1 MYYRKCS
8 IPIGWL
14 TECLSTDI
22 LYIQNHL
29 SEKALTLPFHLFQ
42 FRYSFRNGIPIR
54 KEYRKT
60 ITSIDILP
68 KNIQSNKDN
77 QERKQMKVTRLY
89 ANPEKAIDVRS
100 LLTQLVHLELDKLV
114 NTDKVNSPTS
124 HGKMTIGG
132 DYS

>member
-1 MYYRKCS
+1 MS
-8 IPIGWL
+8 
-14 TECLSTDI
+14 STDI
-22 LYIQNHL
+22 LYIQIHL
-29 SEKALTLPFHLFQ
+29 SEKALTLPFHLIQ
-42 FRYSFRNGIPIR
+42 FRYCIRNGIPIR

-60 ITSIDILP
+60 ITSIDKLP
-68 KNIQSNKDN
+68 NNIQSRKDT

-114 NTDKVNSPTS
+114 NTERVNSPAS